1 MAIHS
6 VKVVIHTDK
15 ALDENSA
22 RTVSA
27 SLRGIPGVVGS
38 GFHATRNHLLIV
50 GYDSGA
56 VSAQTL
62 LKAVM
67 KHGYNAQLI
76 GL

>member
-15 ALDENSA
+15 ALDESSA
-22 RTVSA
+22 RMVSA
-27 SLRGIPGVVGS
+27 SLRGIPGVVES
-38 GFHATRNHLLIV
+38 GFHANRNHLLIV

-56 VSAQTL
+56 VSTQTL
-62 LKAVM
+62 LEAVM